1 MSTSRRDF
9 LKTLGGMALLTI
21 VPRQVLGGPKFTAP
35 SDQLT
40 KGIIG
45 VGGIGKSSYHF
56 TSNKDCRLVAVCD
69 VDRKHLESAVALGQ
83 KKFGETLEAY
93 SDFRRLITDPNID
106 IVHIATPPHWHGIM
120 AVEAAK
126 AGKDIWCEKPM
137 TRTIG
142 EGKRVAEAVRRNNRI
157 FRLNTWF
164 RFKDTFYGLG
174 TTVEPLKKLIDSGL
188 LGWPLKVTISGT
200 TGFTWKFFWV
210 GRENLAPEPV
220 PAELDYDMWLGTG
233 ALQTLQQTPRAQHLP
248 RLLGLRRRRSYRHG
262 PALHGPRAVPAG
274 QGRDVARQDRGGRS
288 AAASRRRG
296 HLA

>member
-164 RFKDTFYGLG
+164 RFKDTFYVLG

-188 LGWPLKVTISGT
+188 LG
-200 TGFTWKFFWV
+200 
-210 GRENLAPEPV
+210 
-220 PAELDYDMWLGTG
+220 
-233 ALQTLQQTPRAQHLP
+233 
-248 RLLGLRRRRSYRHG
+248 
-262 PALHGPRAVPAG
+262 
-274 QGRDVARQDRGGRS
+274 
-288 AAASRRRG
+288 
-296 HLA
+296 